1 MKCDFLS
8 SRPNVTHFTWYKNNM
23 RLNET
28 EQVFTMPNDA
38 LNSGEY
44 HCIAHNKIGRSL
56 PSPKRN
62 VISSAEVENTLP
74 LVLGSLAGV
83 IVLLLLILVLH
94 IYIRERCIKQE
105 STIHG
110 TLPRLPVRSPIRDNG
125 AADDHLYVD
134 VRNDSDTT
142 KLHSDKKGKNHLTGE
157 NSHEIYTNYQEGRRL
172 LKEWGINPL
181 QPPDQDTQAKPQ
193 RSRSPRKV

>member
-1 MKCDFLS
+1 MATGRTAAFARGKVANPSHSSMKSRS
-8 SRPNVTHFTWYKNNM
+8 SARSVTKAIDCGW
-23 RLNET
+23 L
-28 EQVFTMPNDA
+28 
-38 LNSGEY
+38 
-44 HCIAHNKIGRSL
+44 KIGVLMAELSPPRFFQT
-56 PSPKRN
+56 PS
-62 VISSAEVENTLP
+62 EVENTLP